1 MGAGIWC
8 PSEGGQRPADLVEQ
22 AQDFA
27 WRRQSTSGVELWTK
41 FSGARPSS
49 TRAEALGLLLATM
62 LDLPI
67 QVGIDNSAVVTRA
80 QAILS

>member
-8 PSEGGQRPADLVEQ
+8 PSEGSQRPADLVEQ
-22 AQDFA
+22 ARDFA
-27 WRRQSTSGVELWTK
+27 WMRQTPSGTELWTK

-62 LDLPI
+62 LDLPL
-67 QVGIDNSAVVTRA
+67 Q
-80 QAILS
+80 